1 MSSEIRILCAGVGM
15 TPVLEAALKDVRFS
29 TDLPDTA
36 FAEAVR
42 AVNRELEKVR

>member
-1 MSSEIRILCAGVGM
+1 M
-15 TPVLEAALKDVRFS
+15 TSALEAALKNVRFS

-42 AVNRELEKVR
+42 AVNRELQEIR